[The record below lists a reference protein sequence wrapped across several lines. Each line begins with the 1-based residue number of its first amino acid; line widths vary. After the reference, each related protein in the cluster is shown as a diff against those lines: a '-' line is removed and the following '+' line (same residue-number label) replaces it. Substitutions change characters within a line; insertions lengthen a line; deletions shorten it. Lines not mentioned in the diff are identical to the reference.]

1 MAQGFK
7 VIKAAQYAAVG
18 LVAVLAFAL
27 AAALGQGIAPVSR
40 ASAGLVAGKLPS
52 TNCHELS

>member
-1 MAQGFK
+1 M
-7 VIKAAQYAAVG
+7 IKAAQCAAVG